1 MTQTMFQRDQKVDN
15 SSVSLLL
22 AVSNSHRDDTNY
34 VLERSEGRQ
43 SISIFVIGRFQFLQ
57 GLRTLCSREI
67 RRSTI
72 HQYLCYWQ
80 VPILTGI
87 TYAMFQRDQKV
98 DNPSVS
104 LLLAVSNSHRNDT
117 NYVPERSEG
126 RQSISFFVIGRFQF
140 LQGLHTLCSREIRW
154 SATHQY
160 LCYWQFPILTGMTQ
174 TMFYQKVDNPSV
186 SLLLAVSNSHRDD
199 TNYVLSEGRQSVS
212 IFVIGSY
219 QFLQGLR
226 TLCSREIRRSTIH
239 QYLCYWQVPIL
250 TGMTQTMF

>member
-1 MTQTMFQRDQKVDN
+1 M
-15 SSVSLLL
+15 LL

-43 SISIFVIGRFQFLQ
+43 SVSIFVIGSFQFLQ

-117 NYVPERSEG
+117 NYVLERSEG
-126 RQSISFFVIGRFQF
+126 RQSIS
-140 LQGLHTLCSREIRW
+140 
-154 SATHQY
+154 
-160 LCYWQFPILTGMTQ
+160 
-174 TMFYQKVDNPSV
+174 
-186 SLLLAVSNSHRDD
+186 
-199 TNYVLSEGRQSVS
+199 
-212 IFVIGSY
+212 IFVIGSFQY
-219 QFLQGLR
+219 LQGLR

-239 QYLCYWQVPIL
+239 QYLCYWQVAIL
-250 TGMTQTMF
+250 TGITYAMFRRDQKVENPSVSLLLAVSNSHRDDTNYVLERSEGRQFISIFVIGSFQFLQGLRNLCF